1 MYGLFVDVCSGF
13 DPKSH
18 SYTNEVEG
26 GAMVVVA
33 GTGAGQYRRVVS
45 WPGSMNGTGGVF
57 EIDSPLTATLDATSV
72 VEIMPMRGKNI
83 FHKTHYADVG
93 AFQFYG
99 LGVDNMVVGMTMERG
114 GGFIAWGQTRAD
126 PNHGAFGFV
135 NPNLMNEFVDNT
147 VIEGC
152 KSRPSAAAPDHAAP
166 TVRPTASLHFD
177 LRDGHRVPILCLQCV
192 RSTKARL
199 WARAHGETQY
209 SRVATSSLSQMA
221 TQTSTVTLSFV
232 GTMRVRTAVSSSAGQ
247 PTCWSSGTRSAV
259 LPNSRYQAKVTTTS
273 RRKHAAGEYI

>member
-1 MYGLFVDVCSGF
+1 MSFIATAIHLPAVAVSCGLLCHVWLVDVCSGF

-152 KSRPSAAAPDHAAP
+152 KSRPPQQHRTMP
-166 TVRPTASLHFD
+166 RLLCVLRRPC
-177 LRDGHRVPILCLQCV
+177 IL
-192 RSTKARL
+192 
-199 WARAHGETQY
+199 
-209 SRVATSSLSQMA
+209 
-221 TQTSTVTLSFV
+221 
-232 GTMRVRTAVSSSAGQ
+232 
-247 PTCWSSGTRSAV
+247 
-259 LPNSRYQAKVTTTS
+259 
-273 RRKHAAGEYI
+273 I